1 MVEIFTGTGYWS
13 DLTESWDTITF
24 PLTWD
29 VAISLSEVSGN
40 STSYT
45 EQTISSASFTELNIS
60 APSYSEQSTTS
71 TSYTEVA

>member
-29 VAISLSEVSGN
+29 VAISLSEVSKN

-45 EQTISSASFTELNIS
+45 EL
-60 APSYSEQSTTS
+60 STTS
-71 TSYTEVA
+71 TSYTEIT

>member
-45 EQTISSASFTELNIS
+45 EL
-60 APSYSEQSTTS
+60 STTS
-71 TSYTEVA
+71 TSYTEIT